1 MWRGLQ
7 KTSGYGGN
15 VVPGN
20 PQRDRTRSL
29 CLPGKTH
36 PDSRQRPELNVL
48 LKVHGAHCN
57 CMNPKRRELPVHTP
71 AYEE

>member
-15 VVPGN
+15 VAPGN
-20 PQRDRTRSL
+20 PQRDRNRSL

-36 PDSRQRPELNVL
+36 PDNCRRPELDLL
-48 LKVHGAHCN
+48 LKVHGAHC
-57 CMNPKRRELPVHTP
+57 MNPKRKELPGIASVHIRL
-71 AYEE
+71 